1 MNESDFQLLEQEAF
15 HSFKNSAAVSEA
27 VLRIQRDMSTM
38 LAAVTRIERSINPP
52 TLDWCDEEDLD
63 LNDPPF

>member
-27 VLRIQRDMSTM
+27 VLRIQRDLSTM
-38 LAAVTRIERSINPP
+38 LAAVTRIEQSINPP
-52 TLDWCDEEDLD
+52 TSGWNDDDDSELDDQ
-63 LNDPPF
+63 PF